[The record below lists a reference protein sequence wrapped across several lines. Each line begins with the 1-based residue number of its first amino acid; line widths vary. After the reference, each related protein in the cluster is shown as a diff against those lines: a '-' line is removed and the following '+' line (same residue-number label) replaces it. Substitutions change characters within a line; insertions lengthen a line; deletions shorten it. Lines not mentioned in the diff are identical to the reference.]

1 MRSTYPRILL
11 FVGMISIVIAIILN
25 RFVGEAPVS
34 DFFQGMFTG
43 MAVVLLPGS
52 LFMMRKRRDRESV

>member
-1 MRSTYPRILL
+1 MPNKNPRIL
-11 FVGMISIVIAIILN
+11 MSIGVLSVAIAIILN

-43 MAVVLLPGS
+43 MAIVLLPGS
-52 LFMMRKRRDRESV
+52 VFMMRKRRGGDTA